1 MKEIVVPAGQDASS
15 MPFSPGV
22 KVGNLLFLSGM
33 AGLTEDGQL
42 PGDDIESQAR
52 QAFANLGRVL
62 EAAGGG
68 WQDVVKVTCYLT
80 HPERDLAGWNTV
92 WREFFSESPPARAT
106 VGAALLNDAWL
117 IEIDLIAAL
126 PE

>member
-1 MKEIVVPAGQDASS
+1 MKEIIVPPGQDTSR

-22 KVGNLLFLSGM
+22 RVGNLLFLSGM
-33 AGLTEDGQL
+33 AGLAEDGTL
-42 PGDDIESQAR
+42 PGPDIVSQAR

-62 EAAGGG
+62 EAAGGT
-68 WQDVVKVTCYLT
+68 WEDVVKVTCYLT
-80 HPERDLAGWNTV
+80 HPQRDLAGWNDV
-92 WREFFSESPPARAT
+92 WREFFPVNPPARAT

>member
-1 MKEIVVPAGQDASS
+1 MKEIVVPAGQDPSS

-22 KVGNLLFLSGM
+22 RVGNLLFLSGM

-42 PGDDIESQAR
+42 PGPDIESQAR
-52 QAFANLGRVL
+52 QAFVNLGQVL
-62 EAAGGG
+62 DAAGGK
-68 WQDVVKVTCYLT
+68 WEDVVKVTCYLT
-80 HPERDLAGWNTV
+80 RPERDLAGWNAI
-92 WREFFSESPPARAT
+92 WREFFPENPPARAT
-106 VGAALLNDAWL
+106 VGAALLDDSWL

>member
-1 MKEIVVPAGQDASS
+1 MKEIIVPPGQDASKL
-15 MPFSPGV
+15 PFSPGI

-33 AGLTEDGQL
+33 AGLTDEGKV
-42 PGDDIESQAR
+42 PGPDVVSQAR

-62 EAAGGG
+62 EAAGAS

-80 HPERDLAGWNTV
+80 HPQRDLAGWNAV
-92 WREFFSESPPARAT
+92 WREVFPTNPPARAT
-106 VGAALLNDAWL
+106 VGSALLADSWV
-117 IEIDLIAAL
+117 IEIDMIAAL